1 MIEFNREELLDLW
14 GVVEAVAP
22 TRSPKEVLT
31 CALLSVAADVVAVR
45 ASNLEQFV
53 QAELRPERSDDH
65 PPFLLPI
72 GRLGAIMRANEA
84 DTVKITPGQKVHKIA
99 VGRSRYEVG
108 VVDPNLFPSAESPK
122 MDAVA
127 HVPSSHR
134 LADAISATSWA
145 CDAASSRYAMGGVQL
160 RAFDDALLLLDGTD
174 GRRLARARVAF
185 DSRTGKQLAAIIP
198 QGACRQWMRLCRR
211 AADGV
216 AIVQWGEQSAMLE
229 IPSAGVRCVT
239 RIVEGRFPR
248 VDDIVLGD
256 SDQIAEHDRAALI
269 AALRAA
275 GVSCS
280 NDARGAVMT
289 WGSEIDGGLLRIE
302 AGSADGGQG
311 VAECEAAV
319 SREHRA
325 KLDVQFLLDWLQ
337 SVSGERV
344 ELRGKGPD
352 DLVRLSCGAD
362 RAYYLMPMA
371 EG

>member
-1 MIEFNREELLDLW
+1 MIQFNREQLLDLW
-14 GVVEAVAP
+14 SILETVAP

-31 CALLSVAADVVAVR
+31 CALLTVAADVVAVR

-53 QAELRPERSDDH
+53 QAELRPVRPDDH

-72 GRLGAIMRANEA
+72 GKLGAIMRANEA
-84 DTVKITPGQKVHKIA
+84 DSISITPGPKAHKIA

-108 VVDPNLFPSAESPK
+108 VVAPALFPGAESPK

-127 HVPSSHR
+127 HLPSSHR

-160 RAFDDALLLLDGTD
+160 RAFDDALLFDGTD

-185 DSRTGKQLAAIIP
+185 DSRSGKQLAAIIP

-216 AIVQWGEQSAMLE
+216 AILQWGEQSAMLE
-229 IPSAGVRCVT
+229 IPAAGVRCVT

-248 VDDIVLGD
+248 VDEIVLGD

-289 WGSEIDGGLLRIE
+289 WGSEIDGSLLRIE
-302 AGSADGGQG
+302 AGSAEGGQG
-311 VAECEAAV
+311 VAECEAVV

-325 KLDVQFLLDWLQ
+325 KLDGQYLLDWLQ

-352 DLVRLSCGAD
+352 DLVRLACGAD